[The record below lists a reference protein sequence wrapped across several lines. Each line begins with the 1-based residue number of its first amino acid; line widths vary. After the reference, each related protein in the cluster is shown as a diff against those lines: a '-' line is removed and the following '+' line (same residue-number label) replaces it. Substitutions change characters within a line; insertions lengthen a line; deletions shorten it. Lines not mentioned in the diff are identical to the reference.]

1 VTSKQA
7 KKMAWS
13 STHGV
18 TRFGKPMLETQLMF
32 EAAKARED
40 ELCAQLQ
47 RLVKKFRECVDC
59 ETPGNL
65 VRLTLE
71 VARAEELLRIR

>member
-1 VTSKQA
+1 MA
-7 KKMAWS
+7 KKRIVPVDDTIS
-13 STHGV
+13 SIV
-18 TRFGKPMLETQLMF
+18 T
-32 EAAKARED
+32 KARED

>member
-1 VTSKQA
+1 VTSKRA
-7 KKMAWS
+7 KKVKESPS
-13 STHGV
+13 SAHGFEYDND
-18 TRFGKPMLETQLMF
+18 RGQWKPVAE
-32 EAAKARED
+32 KARED

-71 VARAEELLRIR
+71 MARAEELLRIR

>member
-1 VTSKQA
+1 MA
-7 KKMAWS
+7 KKRIVPVDDTIS
-13 STHGV
+13 SIV
-18 TRFGKPMLETQLMF
+18 T
-32 EAAKARED
+32 KARED

-47 RLVKKFRECVDC
+47 RLVRKFRECVDC

>member
-1 VTSKQA
+1 
-7 KKMAWS
+7 MARNRVVKVNS
-13 STHGV
+13 AVES
-18 TRFGKPMLETQLMF
+18 M
-32 EAAKARED
+32 AAKARED

-47 RLVKKFRECVDC
+47 RLVRKFRECVDC

>member
-1 VTSKQA
+1 MTSRQV
-7 KKMAWS
+7 KKMARS
-13 STHGV
+13 STYGV
-18 TRFGKPMLETQLMF
+18 TRQLMF

>member
-1 VTSKQA
+1 MA
-7 KKMAWS
+7 KKRIVPVDDTIS
-13 STHGV
+13 SIV
-18 TRFGKPMLETQLMF
+18 T
-32 EAAKARED
+32 KARED

-47 RLVKKFRECVDC
+47 RLVRKFRECVDC
-59 ETPGNL
+59 ETPSNL